1 MACDRKPVLVLEYNS
16 VLGRHTMDVVT
27 HKRVGVRAVWGSARQ
42 RCVVRHEI
50 NVLADL
56 DCSVTRV
63 GVPWSR

>member
-16 VLGRHTMDVVT
+16 LSWVVT
-27 HKRVGVRAVWGSARQ
+27 HKRVGVRAAWGSARQ